1 MSRGSSS
8 SRSISAWWPQQ
19 QTRPPPLLLSIDGT
33 DRRTDGGTDTSPFY
47 DAYRICVTMTVI
59 TTRSFLNTLRRYVQ
73 VCSFRRNNNCIGLH
87 ANCQHSLT
95 ATARHCYL
103 SSRVVDDSNPGQK
116 WKDCASIQNNLN
128 RSEMST
134 PVYLAMSYR
143 PIDAVYACVQSE
155 TRSGQKCSKRKYKL
169 LQWEAA
175 SPRVAP
181 CEQRWVHRLQRTSQG
196 MPTAQ
201 SRRGCGPPSNAW
213 FSGSHDSTVQTA
225 SWSAQPFSQGSTM
238 CSTDRQTDRQTTLH
252 LQQ

>member
-1 MSRGSSS
+1 M
-8 SRSISAWWPQQ
+8 
-19 QTRPPPLLLSIDGT
+19 L
-33 DRRTDGGTDTSPFY
+33 
-47 DAYRICVTMTVI
+47 
-59 TTRSFLNTLRRYVQ
+59 
-73 VCSFRRNNNCIGLH
+73 
-87 ANCQHSLT
+87 
-95 ATARHCYL
+95 
-103 SSRVVDDSNPGQK
+103 
-116 WKDCASIQNNLN
+116 
-128 RSEMST
+128 T
-134 PVYLAMSYR
+134 PVYLAISYR

-175 SPRVAP
+175 SPRAAP

-238 CSTDRQTDRQTTLH
+238 CPTDRPTDHATSATIGRILCSTRKQPNNSPCQLAH
-252 LQQ
+252 KDCQLAERMSEILS